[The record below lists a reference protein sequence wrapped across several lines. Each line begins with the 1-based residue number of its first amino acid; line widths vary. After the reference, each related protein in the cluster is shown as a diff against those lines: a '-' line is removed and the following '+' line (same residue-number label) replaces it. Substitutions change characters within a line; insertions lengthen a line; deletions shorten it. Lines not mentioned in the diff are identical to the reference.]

1 MRTSCLF
8 TALFLFSSPGFTAY
22 DADGVP
28 LGASEKDVRKRYPS
42 AHCKALE
49 WSSKAADRRCDDAKA
64 SFAGVDSRIT
74 IYLNKGVVEAF
85 DVRFDTKF
93 AQRIVNTLKGRY
105 GSASSEERETADRQ
119 DRPAR
124 QTYKVLWENKD
135 ERAVL
140 VSLSDK
146 RRASLL
152 VYRGA
157 FEEEIYRVR

>member
-1 MRTSCLF
+1 VTR
-8 TALFLFSSPGFTAY
+8 LFLAISLVLVAVVAGAAY

-49 WSSKAADRRCDDAKA
+49 WASKAADRRCDDAKA
-64 SFAGVDSRIT
+64 SFTGVDARIT
-74 IYLNKGVVEAF
+74 IYLNKGTVEAF

-93 AQRIVNTLKGRY
+93 TQRIVNTLKGRY
-105 GSASSEERETADRQ
+105 GIPTSEERESADRQ

-124 QTYKVLWENKD
+124 QTYKVLWENKN

-140 VSLSDK
+140 TSLSDK
-146 RRASLL
+146 RRATLL
-152 VYRGA
+152 VYRGK